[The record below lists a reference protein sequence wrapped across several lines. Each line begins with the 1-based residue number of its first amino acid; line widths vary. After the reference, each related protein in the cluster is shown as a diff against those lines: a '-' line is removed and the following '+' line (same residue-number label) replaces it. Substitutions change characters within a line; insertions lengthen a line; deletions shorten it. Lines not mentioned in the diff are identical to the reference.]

1 MRGGALDRL
10 EYVVVEAG
18 KTVFREGDRGYCAYL
33 IEKGGVEISV
43 TRSDARI
50 VLGRRGQGEV
60 FGEMAIIDDKPR
72 SATVIAISD
81 CTLVAI
87 TREQLTRRLENSDPI
102 LRMCLSV
109 ILDRFR
115 VTLMKLGSFS
125 QEDGSALASG
135 AESEGLESAARN
147 DPAIQ
152 EIRLERELEHALRQ
166 DDFELHFQPVVR
178 LDDRRIAGFEALVRW
193 RHPERGLISPVVFI
207 PSAEASGF
215 IVPLGRWCFKQ
226 ACKVLHELDQA
237 VLDRGDVSD
246 LFMSVNITGR
256 DFSDPNFIESIVT
269 SIEET
274 GVDPARIKLEIT
286 ESMLMHQPEQ
296 AIAALHECK
305 ARGLSIA
312 VDDFGTGYSSLSYL
326 HKFPIDT
333 LKIDRSFVSEME
345 EVPVSLEII
354 RSIVGL
360 ARQLTISVVAEG
372 IESERSAVK
381 LQELGCQFGQGY
393 TFFRPME
400 QKAAIALIATGA
412 YRASSSPG

>member
-1 MRGGALDRL
+1 LDRL

-43 TRSDARI
+43 ARSDARI

-72 SATVIAISD
+72 SATVTAISD

-115 VTLMKLGSFS
+115 VTLMKLASFS
-125 QEDGSALASG
+125 QEDSATLSG
-135 AESEGLESAARN
+135 DVEAEDTESPSRN

-178 LDDRRIAGFEALVRW
+178 LHDRSIAGFEALVRW

-215 IVPLGRWCFKQ
+215 IVPLGRWCFRQ
-226 ACKVLHELDQA
+226 ACKVLRALDQV
-237 VLDRGDVSD
+237 VLDRGDAPD

-256 DFSDPNFIESIVT
+256 DFSDPNFIESIIT
-269 SIEET
+269 SIDET
-274 GVDPARIKLEIT
+274 GVDPSHIKLEIT

-296 AIAALHECK
+296 AIAALHACK

-312 VDDFGTGYSSLSYL
+312 IDDFGTGYSSLSYL

-345 EVPVSLEII
+345 EVPVSVEII
-354 RSIVGL
+354 RSIIGL
-360 ARQLTISVVAEG
+360 ARQLAISVVAEG
-372 IESERSAVK
+372 IENEQSAV
-381 LQELGCQFGQGY
+381 LLHELGCQFGQGY

-400 QKAAIALIATGA
+400 QQAAIALIETGA
-412 YRASSSPG
+412 YKASASPG

>member
-1 MRGGALDRL
+1 LDRL

-50 VLGRRGQGEV
+50 VLARRGQGEV

-72 SATVIAISD
+72 SATVTALSD

-87 TREQLTRRLENSDPI
+87 TREQLARRLENSDPI
-102 LRMCLSV
+102 LRMCLGV

-115 VTLMKLGSFS
+115 VTLMKLGSFGDEES
-125 QEDGSALASG
+125 SALTG
-135 AESEGLESAARN
+135 GIEAEGPESPARN

-226 ACKVLHELDQA
+226 ACKVLRDLDQA
-237 VLDRGDVSD
+237 ILDRGDVPD

-269 SIEET
+269 SIAET
-274 GVDPARIKLEIT
+274 GVDPTRIKLEIT

-345 EVPVSLEII
+345 QVPVSLEII
-354 RSIVGL
+354 RSIIGL
-360 ARQLTISVVAEG
+360 AKQLTISVVAEG
-372 IESERSAVK
+372 IEDERSAVR

-400 QKAAIALIATGA
+400 QGPAIDLIGTGA
-412 YRASSSPG
+412 YRPGATART

>member
-1 MRGGALDRL
+1 MDKL
-10 EYVVVEAG
+10 EYIVIEAG
-18 KTVFREGDRGYCAYL
+18 KTAFREGDRGYCAYL
-33 IEKGGVEISV
+33 IEKGTVEISV

-50 VLGRRGQGEV
+50 VIARRGQGEI

-72 SATVIAISD
+72 SATVTAITE

-87 TREQLTRRLENSDPI
+87 TREQLTRRLENADPI
-102 LRMCLSV
+102 LRMCLGV

-115 VTLMKLGSFS
+115 VTLMKLGNFNR
-125 QEDGSALASG
+125 EDSSAFNG
-135 AESEGLESAARN
+135 RVEVESPESVVRN
-147 DPAIQ
+147 HYDPAIQ

-178 LDDRRIAGFEALVRW
+178 LDDRRVSGFEALVRW
-193 RHPERGLISPVVFI
+193 RHPDRGLISPVVFI

-226 ACKVLHELDQA
+226 ACNVLRILDQV
-237 VLDRGDVSD
+237 VLDRGDIPD

-256 DFSDPNFIESIVT
+256 DFSDPSFVDGIMNSIG
-269 SIEET
+269 ET
-274 GVDPARIKLEIT
+274 GVDPSRIKLEIT

-360 ARQLTISVVAEG
+360 ARQLRISVVAEG
-372 IESERSAVK
+372 IENEESAVK
-381 LQELGCQFGQGY
+381 LLELGCQLGQGY
-393 TFFRPME
+393 NFFRPME
-400 QKAAIALIATGA
+400 QQAAIDLIGNGG
-412 YRASSSPG
+412 YKPSNR

>member
-1 MRGGALDRL
+1 LDRP
-10 EYVVVEAG
+10 EYVVVETG
-18 KTVFREGDRGYCAYL
+18 RTVFREGDRGYCAYL
-33 IEKGGVEISV
+33 IEKGSVEISV

-72 SATVIAISD
+72 SATATALSD

-87 TREQLTRRLENSDPI
+87 TREQLARRLENSDPI

-115 VTLMKLGSFS
+115 VTLMKLSTFTD
-125 QEDGSALASG
+125 EDGAALANDAEPDG
-135 AESEGLESAARN
+135 AVSPSQN

-152 EIRLERELEHALRQ
+152 EIRLERELEHALKQ

-178 LDDRRIAGFEALVRW
+178 LHDRSIAGFEALVRW

-207 PSAEASGF
+207 PTAEASGL
-215 IVPLGRWCFKQ
+215 IVPLGRWCFRQ
-226 ACKVLHELDQA
+226 ACQVLRDLDQA
-237 VLDRGDVSD
+237 ILDRGDLPD

-256 DFSDPNFIESIVT
+256 DFSDPNFIESIMT

-274 GVDPARIKLEIT
+274 GADPSRIKLEIT

-296 AIAALHECK
+296 AIAALHACK

-312 VDDFGTGYSSLSYL
+312 IDDFGTGYSSLSYL

-345 EVPVSLEII
+345 QVPVSVEII

-360 ARQLTISVVAEG
+360 ARQLSIAVVAEG
-372 IESERSAVK
+372 IEDERSAVK
-381 LQELGCQFGQGY
+381 LHELGCQLGQGY

-400 QKAAIALIATGA
+400 QQAALALIGSGA
-412 YRASSSPG
+412 YQAALSTG

>member
-33 IEKGGVEISV
+33 IEKGRVEISV

-50 VLGRRGQGEV
+50 VLGHRGQGEV

-72 SATVIAISD
+72 SATATAISD

-115 VTLMKLGSFS
+115 VTLMKLGSLG
-125 QEDGSALASG
+125 QEDNAALTSG
-135 AESEGLESAARN
+135 AEPEGLESTTRN

-226 ACKVLHELDQA
+226 ACKVLRELDQA

-246 LFMSVNITGR
+246 LFMSVNVTGR
-256 DFSDPNFIESIVT
+256 DFSDPKFVESIVT

-274 GVDPARIKLEIT
+274 GVDPSHIKLEIT

-354 RSIVGL
+354 RSIIGL

-372 IESERSAVK
+372 IENEPSAVR

-400 QKAAIALIATGA
+400 QRAAIALIETGA
-412 YRASSSPG
+412 YQASSRLG